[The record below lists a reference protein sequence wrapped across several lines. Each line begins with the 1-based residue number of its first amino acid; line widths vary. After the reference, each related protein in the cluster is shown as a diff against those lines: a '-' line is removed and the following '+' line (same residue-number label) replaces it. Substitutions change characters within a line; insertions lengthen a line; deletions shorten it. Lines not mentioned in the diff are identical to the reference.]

1 MSELKK
7 TTGILTHNHGC
18 GPEGDRRRR
27 REAHR
32 RELLVLIYH
41 HLLEEGLVEAADAL
55 RNSKLNSGF
64 WDVGHFTVC
73 DNVDLTLVLT
83 DFISYHQM
91 RFNRSPSLCRRID
104 KDQILH
110 KNEKSPSR
118 YEQLK
123 HTCNKSKRNLLKKKS
138 QNSKRD
144 QSLSTTATSSNEEC
158 DTNSNKQ
165 HNNQNPHQVTFDSVE
180 QLAIF
185 DSSNGSR
192 KVTTAYTTTA
202 TSPTKEGINGF
213 FLSNTFS
220 RNEKLLNPNTETGP
234 NGPLTGPPHV
244 SRRKTNEVFDA
255 QHKCTV
261 INRNRNPN
269 NHSHRQSFPPAPNLI
284 NACDDNEVDYNNEY
298 IGSNYFT
305 IPKQMLANEETRE
318 LASIIARDVIEINY
332 EDDLAHSCRNE
343 NSGNSSV
350 SWEQVVGLEE
360 AKEALEDSIIL
371 PTKHPEIYEVASGK
385 SFHQTCAVLLCGP
398 PGTGKTMLAR
408 AAANELSH
416 ANGTRRGAVFIN
428 LHASSVAS
436 KWRGDS
442 EKLVRVAFELA
453 RYNSPSVLFLD
464 EAEALLGD
472 RGGIGEHESSRRYKI
487 ILYRTLLFI
496 IFRLLQ

>member
-1 MSELKK
+1 MSEIKRS
-7 TTGILTHNHGC
+7 HNHGC

-41 HLLEEGLVEAADAL
+41 HLLEEGLVEAAEAL
-55 RNSKLNSGF
+55 RNNKLNSGF

-83 DFISYHQM
+83 DYISFHQM

-110 KNEKSPSR
+110 KGERTPSR

-123 HTCNKSKRNLLKKKS
+123 HTCNKSKRNLLKKR
-138 QNSKRD
+138 NSKRD
-144 QSLSTTATSSNEEC
+144 QSLSNTATSSNEEC

-180 QLAIF
+180 QLAIY

-192 KVTTAYTTTA
+192 KVTAAYAATA
-202 TSPTKEGINGF
+202 TSPTKEGIDGL

-220 RNEKLLNPNTETGP
+220 RPEKLLNLNTETDHP
-234 NGPLTGPPHV
+234 SHIN
-244 SRRKTNEVFDA
+244 RRKSNEECDQ

-269 NHSHRQSFPPAPNLI
+269 NHSHRQSYPPAPNLS
-284 NACDDNEVDYNNEY
+284 NEYDDNGVDNTTDYTE
-298 IGSNYFT
+298 SNYFT
-305 IPKQMLANEETRE
+305 IPKHLLANEETRE

-332 EDDLAHSCRNE
+332 EDGPTHNCGME
-343 NSGNSSV
+343 NSTNASYV
-350 SWEQVVGLEE
+350 SWEQVVGLED
-360 AKEALEDSIIL
+360 AKEALEDAIIL
-371 PTKHPEIYEVASGK
+371 PTKHPEIYEMASGK
-385 SFHQTCAVLLCGP
+385 SFHQTSAVLLCGP

-408 AAANELSH
+408 AAANELSY
-416 ANGTRRGAVFIN
+416 ANGTRRGAIFIN

-436 KWRGDS
+436 KWRGES

-472 RGGIGEHESSRRYKI
+472 RGGIGEHESSRRYKN
-487 ILYRTLLFI
+487 
-496 IFRLLQ
+496 IFT

>member
-1 MSELKK
+1 MSELKRN
-7 TTGILTHNHGC
+7 TGISSYNHGC
-18 GPEGDRRRR
+18 GPEGERRRR

-55 RNSKLNSGF
+55 RNNKLNSGF

-83 DFISYHQM
+83 DYISYHQM
-91 RFNRSPSLCRRID
+91 RFNRSPALCRRID

-110 KNEKSPSR
+110 KNERSPSR

-123 HTCNKSKRNLLKKKS
+123 HTCNKSKQNLLKKRS

-144 QSLSTTATSSNEEC
+144 QSLSNTATSSNEEC
-158 DTNSNKQ
+158 DTNSNKN
-165 HNNQNPHQVTFDSVE
+165 HANQNQHQVTFDSVE

-192 KVTTAYTTTA
+192 NLTASFAATA

-220 RNEKLLNPNTETGP
+220 RNEKLLNQNSELDHPCNS
-234 NGPLTGPPHV
+234 N
-244 SRRKTNEVFDA
+244 RRKSNEDFDT

-261 INRNRNPN
+261 INRNRNHN
-269 NHSHRQSFPPAPNLI
+269 NQSHRQSYPPAPTQY
-284 NACDDNEVDYNNEY
+284 DDYME
-298 IGSNYFT
+298 SNYFT
-305 IPKQMLANEETRE
+305 IPKHMLANEETRE
-318 LASIIARDVIEINY
+318 LASIIAQDVIEINY
-332 EDDLAHSCRNE
+332 EDGAANGCGIE
-343 NSGNSSV
+343 SSTSSSFV
-350 SWEQVVGLEE
+350 GWEQVVGLED
-360 AKEALEDSIIL
+360 AKEALEDAIIL

-385 SFHQTCAVLLCGP
+385 SFHQTGAVLLCGP

-408 AAANELSH
+408 AAANELSY
-416 ANGTRRGAVFIN
+416 ANGSRKGAVFIN

-436 KWRGDS
+436 KWRGES

-472 RGGIGEHESSRRYKI
+472 RGGIGEHESSRRYRTI
-487 ILYRTLLFI
+487 SLPELMSLSYRVNILMKFLYF
-496 IFRLLQ
+496 